1 MTESLTIPFFGYSD
15 DVQIDK
21 LIKLRK
27 EMQKV
32 HKSLTLLPFF
42 IKALSLAMVEF
53 PQMNLV
59 VNPDVD
65 AEGYIKEYVIKK
77 DHNFSIAMDTKD
89 GLSYPSSTESKT
101 KASSRS
107 NPPEYVIKKNHNFS
121 IAMDTKDGLSVP
133 IVHRVQDKSILQIQ
147 SAISD
152 LRTRLDNGQLT
163 AKDYEGPTFSV
174 SSVGNIGGSYF
185 VPTILRPQGAII
197 AIGKAK
203 PIALYQPDPA
213 SPEGYKFVPS
223 QQLGF
228 SICADHR
235 VIEGAYA
242 VKFGQRFKA
251 FLEDP
256 NLMLI
261 SMS

>member
-77 DHNFSIAMDTKD
+77 D
-89 GLSYPSSTESKT
+89 
-101 KASSRS
+101 
-107 NPPEYVIKKNHNFS
+107 HNFS

-242 VKFGQRFKA
+242 VKFG
-251 FLEDP
+251 
-256 NLMLI
+256 
-261 SMS
+261 